1 MTEALHYLYLNK
13 ERRLLCCIDV
23 LCFELQ
29 LHVED
34 VWKAVFVR
42 LMTGKSWVKFIAWM
56 SRLEQIG
63 CGSELNHSP
72 YPNYSRVLCA

>member
-13 ERRLLCCIDV
+13 ERHLLCCIDV

-29 LHVED
+29 LHVEN

-42 LMTGKSWVKFIAWM
+42 LMTGKSWVKFIDVQAGRDWLWL
-56 SRLEQIG
+56 RIEPLP
-63 CGSELNHSP
+63 H
-72 YPNYSRVLCA
+72 PNYSRVLCA